1 MTRFTVKEIQ
11 SLEKP
16 HQKPQL
22 TTRIGRLVE
31 RASYAD
37 VLLVSVLVLLL
48 AALYFSA
55 GWQGHTLSSG
65 GDEYQANYPEA
76 LYFSIVTFTSLGY
89 GDFAPVGFGR
99 VVASAV
105 VFCGLATIALVI
117 GKVASERSQTSL
129 LLLHRSDV
137 EKRLSGHS
145 EAFAERRR
153 DAHKLAKASDVAG
166 LEELTRSL
174 VDGHQSLKRYIVFH
188 ANQSTALAF
197 GNDGALG
204 SFAKELMNVQEC
216 CIELHKEASRLQ
228 SPDIAQSTRILA
240 YRLHWTVSFMK
251 TKHDE
256 AGSATSYTEAVL
268 KAFYQ
273 RETEVSRFS
282 KTSGRIIK
290 RMQTN
295 LDALEKWR
303 SSEITID
310 TLNDVFNRTP
320 EGPIVSWP
328 KDLHKTIAKD
338 LEESN
343 NRVSRH
349 FDKLIES
356 GKLPKVG
363 PAAAQSGRY

>member
-1 MTRFTVKEIQ
+1 MKEIQ
-11 SLEKP
+11 TLEKP

-37 VLLVSVLVLLL
+37 VLLVSALVLLL
-48 AALYFSA
+48 AALYFSG

-65 GDEYQANYPEA
+65 GDEYKANYREA

-99 VVASAV
+99 VVASAL
-105 VFCGLATIALVI
+105 VFWGLSTIALVI

-137 EKRLSGHS
+137 EKRLSGYS
-145 EAFAERRR
+145 EAFAEQRR
-153 DAHKLAKASDVAG
+153 DVHEFTKTSDVAG
-166 LEELTRSL
+166 LETLARSL
-174 VDGHQSLKRYIVFH
+174 VDGHQSLNRYIVFH

-204 SFAKELMNVQEC
+204 SFIKELMNVQEC

-228 SPDIAQSTRILA
+228 SPEIAQSTRILT
-240 YRLHWTVSFMK
+240 YRLLWTVSFMK

-256 AGSATSYTEAVL
+256 AGSATSWIEAVL
-268 KAFYQ
+268 KTLCQ
-273 RETEVSRFS
+273 KQTEASRFS
-282 KTSGRIIK
+282 KTSGRIAK

-295 LDALEKWR
+295 LDALVKWR
-303 SSEITID
+303 SSEITVD
-310 TLNDVFNRTP
+310 TLSDVFKLTP
-320 EGPIVSWP
+320 EGPTMSWP
-328 KDLHKTIAKD
+328 KDLHKGIAKK

-343 NRVSRH
+343 NRVSR
-349 FDKLIES
+349 
-356 GKLPKVG
+356 G
-363 PAAAQSGRY
+363 